1 VIHSKLRP
9 WLVMGLIFVAGMVSG
24 AALAISF
31 RSAFTHPP
39 GIQQLRNHWLTHLTE
54 RLHLSPD
61 QQAKIEPILTAAGNQ
76 IQALHHEEI
85 GRISQIMATANQ
97 QISPL
102 LTPDQQAELKTMES
116 ERQHTFSGHGHPW
129 GEPHG
134 DGGPEGAPP
143 PP

>member
-1 VIHSKLRP
+1 
-9 WLVMGLIFVAGMVSG
+9 MGLIFVAGMVSG

-39 GIQQLRNHWLTHLTE
+39 GIQQLRNHWLTH
-54 RLHLSPD
+54 
-61 QQAKIEPILTAAGNQ
+61 LTAAGNQ